1 MAHKKLPIGTLIAL
15 AATGLFLTI
24 LTSSTIISGVVI
36 SSQSISS
43 GGTIT
48 SMNVEIFNNND
59 CTQACNNINWGT
71 LIPGDSITQ
80 TIYIKNSGNK
90 PTTLFLTTEN
100 WTPTNAS
107 TYLSLSWDKE
117 NVNLDPDQVTLASL
131 TLTVELDIDSITD
144 FDLDIVIT
152 GVEQ

>member
-1 MAHKKLPIGTLIAL
+1 MAQRKLPIGTLIAL

-36 SSQSISS
+36 SSRAISS

-59 CTQACNNINWGT
+59 CTQVCNNINWGALT
-71 LIPGDSITQ
+71 PGNSINQ
-80 TIYIKNSGNK
+80 TIYLRNSGNK
-90 PTTLFLTTEN
+90 PITIFMTTEN
-100 WTPTNAS
+100 WSPINAS
-107 TYLSLSWDKE
+107 TYLTLNWDKE
-117 NVNLDPDQVTLASL
+117 NTNLNPGQVTPASL
-131 TLTVELDIDSITD
+131 TLTSESDINSLTD
-144 FDLDIVIT
+144 FNFDIIIT